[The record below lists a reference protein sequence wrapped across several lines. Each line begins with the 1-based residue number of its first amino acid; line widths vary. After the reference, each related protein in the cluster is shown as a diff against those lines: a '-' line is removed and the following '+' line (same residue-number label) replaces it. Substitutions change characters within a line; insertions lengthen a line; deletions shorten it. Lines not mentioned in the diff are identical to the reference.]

1 MALNV
6 IDMIKIFQ
14 LEEKNIV
21 MNIKKKKN
29 KVKKNKEIKKR

>member
-21 MNIKKKKN
+21 MNIKKKK
-29 KVKKNKEIKKR
+29 KQSEKK

>member
-21 MNIKKKKN
+21 MNIKKKK
-29 KVKKNKEIKKR
+29 KTKWKKIKR

>member
-21 MNIKKKKN
+21 MNMKKKK
-29 KVKKNKEIKKR
+29 KQSEKK

>member
-21 MNIKKKKN
+21 INIKKKK
-29 KVKKNKEIKKR
+29 KQSEKK